1 MTVLGEANLELGEI
15 NNSVWY
21 FQEASKECYNE
32 DVQLKIFDKLSRLL
46 YFYGISSDGI
56 KICQEAV
63 SDINQGGL
71 INQSIEVNKFISVRV
86 LLFDPYIRMAHFLRR
101 ERLFKKAKTFL
112 ELSDNNYDEDYIHV
126 LKGILSCAEGQSGT
140 DIASLDIAEDS
151 LAECIEEFKKVI
163 KNINN
168 FKDLRSFLNRNRQS
182 FELNPKDS
190 DFFVD
195 MFLRLSRDTK
205 KPLSL
210 DMIEKVETLSNSF
223 KVTAY
228 LKAKFKKNNLIAPVR
243 VGEIGGPRFSFHKG
257 QELEC

>member
-1 MTVLGEANLELGEI
+1 MG
-15 NNSVWY
+15 
-21 FQEASKECYNE
+21 
-32 DVQLKIFDKLSRLL
+32 
-46 YFYGISSDGI
+46 
-56 KICQEAV
+56 
-63 SDINQGGL
+63 
-71 INQSIEVNKFISVRV
+71 
-86 LLFDPYIRMAHFLRR
+86 FDPYIRMAHFLRR

-228 LKAKFKKNNLIAPVR
+228 LKI
-243 VGEIGGPRFSFHKG
+243 
-257 QELEC
+257 QE

>member
-15 NNSVWY
+15 NNAVWY
-21 FQEASKECYNE
+21 FQEASKECYNDE
-32 DVQLKIFDKLSRLL
+32 VQLKIFDKLSRLL

-63 SDINQGGL
+63 SDINQ
-71 INQSIEVNKFISVRV
+71 SIQVNEFISIRV
-86 LLFDPYIRMAHFLRR
+86 LLFDPCIRMAHFSRR
-101 ERLFKKAKTFL
+101 ERLFKKAKRLL
-112 ELSDNNYDEDYIHV
+112 EVSVNHFDEDYIHV

-140 DIASLDIAEDS
+140 DMASLDIAEDS

-195 MFLRLSRDTK
+195 MFLRLSRDMK

-210 DMIEKVETLSNSF
+210 DMIEKVEALSNSF

-228 LKAKFKKNNLIAPVR
+228 LKTKFKKNNLIAPVR

-257 QELEC
+257 QEFDPADY

>member
-15 NNSVWY
+15 NNAVWY
-21 FQEASKECYNE
+21 FQEASAECYNE
-32 DVQLKIFDKLSRLL
+32 EVLLKIFDKLSRLL
-46 YFYGISSDGI
+46 YYYGISSDGI
-56 KICQEAV
+56 QICQKAV
-63 SDINQGGL
+63 SDIDKY
-71 INQSIEVNKFISVRV
+71 IEVNNFISVRF

-101 ERLFKKAKTFL
+101 DRKFKKAKTVL
-112 ELSDNNYDEDYIHV
+112 ERSANNFDEDYIHV
-126 LKGILSCAEGQSGT
+126 LRGILSCAEGQSGT
-140 DIASLDIAEDS
+140 DIASLDIAEES

-182 FELNPKDS
+182 FQLNPKDS

-195 MFLRLSRDTK
+195 MILRLSRDMK

-228 LKAKFKKNNLIAPVR
+228 LKEKFKKNNLIAPVR

-257 QELEC
+257 QGPDPNC

>member
-15 NNSVWY
+15 NNAVWY
-21 FQEASKECYNE
+21 FQEASKECYNDE
-32 DVQLKIFDKLSRLL
+32 VQLKIFDKLSRLL
-46 YFYGISSDGI
+46 YFYGISSDEI

-63 SDINQGGL
+63 SDINQ
-71 INQSIEVNKFISVRV
+71 SIQVNKFISVRV
-86 LLFDPYIRMAHFLRR
+86 LLFDPYIRMAHFVRR
-101 ERLFKKAKTFL
+101 ERLFNKAKRVL
-112 ELSDNNYDEDYIHV
+112 ELSANNFDEDYIHV

-140 DIASLDIAEDS
+140 DMASLDIAEDS

-195 MFLRLSRDTK
+195 MFLRLSRDMK

-210 DMIEKVETLSNSF
+210 DMIEKVEALSNSF

-228 LKAKFKKNNLIAPVR
+228 LKTKFKKNNLIAPVR

-257 QELEC
+257 QEFDPADY